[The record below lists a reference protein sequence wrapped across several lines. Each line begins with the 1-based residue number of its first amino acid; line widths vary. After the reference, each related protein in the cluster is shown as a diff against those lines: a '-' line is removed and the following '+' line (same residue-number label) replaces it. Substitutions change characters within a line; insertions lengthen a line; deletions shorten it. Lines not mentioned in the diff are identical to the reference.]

1 MVRVLGKFIHLLS
14 FSSRLGNTEGA
25 AVVAEEEEEEAEEK
39 RKRTAGGEF
48 PFVSIGME
56 MK

>member
-25 AVVAEEEEEEAEEK
+25 AVVAEEEEEAEEK